1 VRVPLRTLSSQLLGA
16 LTLRPY
22 GKAPVGS
29 VLRSSRRI
37 RYPPGADPGRTQGL
51 RLTLFRRTREE
62 VATPPAEESRAA
74 GKGRPTPSRKEAEAA
89 AKARAKPP
97 RGRKELA
104 AAQRSGRTESSQR
117 VRQGMRNGEEKYLLA
132 RDKGPVRR
140 FIRDYVDSRFGFI
153 ELIIPLL
160 VVTMVLGYSGIS
172 GAARIGNAVLLGSIL
187 LVIADI
193 LMLRFRLRRQLAA
206 RFPDEPTKGTTYYA
220 MTRAMQ
226 MKFMRLP
233 KSQVKV
239 GQELPEHYR

>member
-1 VRVPLRTLSSQLLGA
+1 
-16 LTLRPY
+16 
-22 GKAPVGS
+22 
-29 VLRSSRRI
+29 
-37 RYPPGADPGRTQGL
+37 
-51 RLTLFRRTREE
+51 LFRRTRQE
-62 VATPPAEESRAA
+62 VATPPLEEAHPS
-74 GKGRPTPSRKEAEAA
+74 GKGRPTPTRKEAEAA

-97 RGRKELA
+97 RTRREQA
-104 AAQRSGRTESSQR
+104 AAQRSVKGESSQR

-140 FIRDYVDSRFGFI
+140 FIRDFVDARFSFI

-160 VVTMVLGYSGIS
+160 VVTMVFGYSGNEAMAS
-172 GAARIGNAVLLGSIL
+172 FGNALLFGSVLL
-187 LVIADI
+187 VVVDV

-220 MTRAMQ
+220 ITRAMQ

-233 KSQVKV
+233 KPKVKI